1 MEELNK
7 RHAICNIHPHRSKPI
22 NENIFT
28 AGPVPLFEF
37 IANTTQAVLNLIG
50 NDVILRYPNITWIIP
65 HCGPFLPNIY
75 GTIVPVLSTQAKPPA
90 KEAIYPITSR

>member
-37 IANTTQAVLNLIG
+37 IANTT
-50 NDVILRYPNITWIIP
+50 
-65 HCGPFLPNIY
+65 
-75 GTIVPVLSTQAKPPA
+75 
-90 KEAIYPITSR
+90 